1 MLIIFSV
8 VKIDPTNS
16 LRKYPNFSGSTSTP
30 APSSSPPRKSPTPTF
45 RKSPTPTFRKSPTPT
60 FRKSPTPTFRKS
72 PTPTFRKSPTPTFS
86 IQGNCCPQDP
96 CGNCDLCRPALQKQ
110 QQQQNRPRPPS
121 PTEPHPDE
129 VKALNFSRT
138 PEQTN
143 NFQPSPSPSPSP
155 PPSAK
160 NREATPLRQTS
171 KNVGISLIP
180 PLPVFSSIPEISTV
194 PGLASMVAIPAVSTL
209 PGIPTLPALPT
220 ALSREAAPMHLVQ
233 TQTAKKPKLDT
244 GKSNNQVQKD
254 VQFNENGGFSR
265 VFFIQRNVTYQYE
278 LFNIIKMSSFLSIK
292 AVSIICLIF
301 SICKPF
307 TTWFSHR
314 QIPNPEFF

>member
-1 MLIIFSV
+1 MFNWSEVHLYRRNFLQNQYF
-8 VKIDPTNS
+8 K
-16 LRKYPNFSGSTSTP
+16 NFSGSTSTT

-72 PTPTFRKSPTPTFS
+72 PTPTFTINSRP
-86 IQGNCCPQDP
+86 CCPQDP
-96 CGNCDLCRPALQKQ
+96 CGDCDLCRPALQKQ

-129 VKALNFSRT
+129 VKALNFASRT

-143 NFQPSPSPSPSP
+143 NFQASPSPSPSP

-171 KNVGISLIP
+171 KNIGISLIP

-194 PGLASMVAIPAVSTL
+194 PGLASMVWFIRYFHQSRIPNL
-209 PGIPTLPALPT
+209 
-220 ALSREAAPMHLVQ
+220 
-233 TQTAKKPKLDT
+233 
-244 GKSNNQVQKD
+244 
-254 VQFNENGGFSR
+254 
-265 VFFIQRNVTYQYE
+265 
-278 LFNIIKMSSFLSIK
+278 
-292 AVSIICLIF
+292 LIF
-301 SICKPF
+301 LRNIYCD
-307 TTWFSHR
+307 
-314 QIPNPEFF
+314 FFFNWQTEKKHLF